1 MCATIKTPEILKSP
15 ETRTDDRTEPLVPV
29 VVHFTCEPF
38 YADAMRVW
46 RTTYLLDLDSAHR
59 SELIDKKNITYA
71 PNWTFVQYGASHR
84 FTLYFAPLP
93 KRVIQFDLREIIPQP
108 GGWHIQGIRRNRE
121 DVYQVRL
128 PN

>member
-1 MCATIKTPEILKSP
+1 M
-15 ETRTDDRTEPLVPV
+15 TEPNPWCPWWCISPAT
-29 VVHFTCEPF
+29 HFMPTPCASGERPTS
-38 YADAMRVW
+38 W
-46 RTTYLLDLDSAHR
+46 TLIQLTG
-59 SELIDKKNITYA
+59 LIDKKNITYA

-121 DVYQVRL
+121 DVYQIRL